1 MSFQSPLALIG
12 LVLVPV
18 LVGLY
23 ILRERR
29 RESYATR
36 FTAASLLPNLV
47 AAAPG
52 WRRHLP
58 VALFLVALAAMI
70 VGVARPHA
78 SVSVQRE
85 EATVLI
91 AIDSSLSMSAQDVRP
106 SRLVAA
112 QSAAQAFVDGMPK
125 KFRVGVI
132 GFAGRA
138 YVAVPPTE
146 DRELVH
152 SALEALKPGEGTAL
166 GDAVALGTRLARAE
180 RTSDG
185 RIPPTAMLVISD
197 GAQMSGRTTPE
208 VAATQ
213 ARSAHIPVY
222 TVVVGTPDGVVNVP
236 VAGGYHA
243 QLRVPPSPETLRTV
257 ARITAGQFS
266 TAPDATRLRQI
277 YEKLGSRLGHRR
289 EKREITDRRN
299 GCFLGGRDERVSW
312 TARVRPCRRPLGR
325 CACSADHAATTRR
338 FPALLSSRLRG
349 RRVGCGADR
358 PCDRHRLPR
367 QARQSRQPWRDDGTF
382 GLVPGHVHRE
392 RAKRAELPPAS
403 RMPAVVGRRV
413 GAGAAESACGLLAG

>member
-1 MSFQSPLALIG
+1 MSFQSPLALIA

-23 ILRERR
+23 VVRERR
-29 RESYATR
+29 RQSFASR
-36 FTAASLLPNLV
+36 FTARALLPNLV
-47 AAAPG
+47 DAAPG

-78 SVSVQRE
+78 SVSVRRE

-106 SRLVAA
+106 SRLAAA

-138 YVAVPPTE
+138 YVAVPPTQ

-152 SALEALKPGEGTAL
+152 NALKALKPGQGTAL

-197 GAQMSGRTTPE
+197 GAQKSGRTTPD
-208 VAATQ
+208 AAAAQ
-213 ARSAHIPVY
+213 AKSSHIPVY
-222 TVVVGTPDGVVNVP
+222 TVVIGTQDGVVNVP
-236 VAGGYHA
+236 VAGGYQA
-243 QLRVPPSPETLRTV
+243 QLRVPPSPDTLRAV
-257 ARITAGQFS
+257 ASVTGGQFF

-277 YEKLGSRLGHRR
+277 YQKLGSRLGRR
-289 EKREITDRRN
+289 HVKREVSDLFA
-299 GCFLGGRDERVSW
+299 GGSAALMLLGG
-312 TARVRPCRRPLGR
+312 AL
-325 CACSADHAATTRR
+325 SALW
-338 FPALLSSRLRG
+338 F
-349 RRVGCGADR
+349 RRV
-358 PCDRHRLPR
+358 P
-367 QARQSRQPWRDDGTF
+367 
-382 GLVPGHVHRE
+382 
-392 RAKRAELPPAS
+392 
-403 RMPAVVGRRV
+403 
-413 GAGAAESACGLLAG
+413 

>member
-18 LVGLY
+18 LAGLY
-23 ILRERR
+23 VLRERR
-29 RESYATR
+29 RQSFATR
-36 FTAASLLPNLV
+36 LTAPALLPNLV

-58 VALFLVALAAMI
+58 LAFFLVALAAMV

-91 AIDSSLSMSAQDVRP
+91 AIDSSLSMSSQDVRP
-106 SRLVAA
+106 SRLAA
-112 QSAAQAFVDGMPK
+112 AKSAALAFVAGMPK

-146 DRELVH
+146 DRGLVQ
-152 SALEALKPGEGTAL
+152 SALNSLKAGQGTAL

-197 GAQMSGRTTPE
+197 GAQMSGRTTPD
-208 VAATQ
+208 VAAAQ
-213 ARSAHIPVY
+213 ARSLHIPVY

-236 VAGGYHA
+236 VAGGYQA
-243 QLRVPPSPETLRTV
+243 QLRVPPSPDTLRTV
-257 ARITAGQFS
+257 ASVTGGQFF

-277 YEKLGSRLGHRR
+277 YKKLGSRLGHRR
-289 EKREITDRRN
+289 EKREITDLFA
-299 GCFLGGRDERVSW
+299 GGSAAFLLFGG
-312 TARVRPCRRPLGR
+312 
-325 CACSADHAATTRR
+325 
-338 FPALLSSRLRG
+338 ALSTLWF
-349 RRVGCGADR
+349 RRV
-358 PCDRHRLPR
+358 P
-367 QARQSRQPWRDDGTF
+367 
-382 GLVPGHVHRE
+382 
-392 RAKRAELPPAS
+392 
-403 RMPAVVGRRV
+403 
-413 GAGAAESACGLLAG
+413 

>member
-23 ILRERR
+23 VLRERR
-29 RESYATR
+29 RESYASR
-36 FTAASLLPNLV
+36 FTAPALLPNLV

-112 QSAAQAFVDGMPK
+112 QTAAQAFVDGMPK

-152 SALEALKPGEGTAL
+152 GALKALKPGEGTAL

-213 ARSAHIPVY
+213 ARSVHIPVY

-236 VAGGYHA
+236 VAGGYQA

-257 ARITAGQFS
+257 ARVTSGQFF

-277 YEKLGSRLGHRR
+277 YEKLGSRLGQRR
-289 EKREITDRRN
+289 QKREITDLFA
-299 GCFLGGRDERVSW
+299 GGSAAFLVFGG
-312 TARVRPCRRPLGR
+312 AL
-325 CACSADHAATTRR
+325 SALW
-338 FPALLSSRLRG
+338 F
-349 RRVGCGADR
+349 RRV
-358 PCDRHRLPR
+358 P
-367 QARQSRQPWRDDGTF
+367 
-382 GLVPGHVHRE
+382 
-392 RAKRAELPPAS
+392 
-403 RMPAVVGRRV
+403 
-413 GAGAAESACGLLAG
+413 

>member
-23 ILRERR
+23 VLRERR
-29 RESYATR
+29 RQSYASR
-36 FTAASLLPNLV
+36 FTASGLLPNLV

-58 VALFLVALAAMI
+58 IALFLVALAAMI

-91 AIDSSLSMSAQDVRP
+91 AIDSSLSMSSQDVRP
-106 SRLVAA
+106 SRLAAA
-112 QSAAQAFVDGMPK
+112 QRAAAAFVDGMPK

-152 SALEALKPGEGTAL
+152 TALNELKPGQGTAL

-197 GAQMSGRTTPE
+197 GAQMSGRTTPD
-208 VAATQ
+208 VAAEQ
-213 ARSAHIPVY
+213 ARSLHIPVY

-236 VAGGYHA
+236 VAGGYQA

-257 ARITAGQFS
+257 ARVTAGQFF

-289 EKREITDRRN
+289 EKREISDLFA
-299 GCFLGGRDERVSW
+299 GGSAAFLVFGG
-312 TARVRPCRRPLGR
+312 AL
-325 CACSADHAATTRR
+325 SALW
-338 FPALLSSRLRG
+338 F
-349 RRVGCGADR
+349 RRV
-358 PCDRHRLPR
+358 P
-367 QARQSRQPWRDDGTF
+367 
-382 GLVPGHVHRE
+382 
-392 RAKRAELPPAS
+392 
-403 RMPAVVGRRV
+403 
-413 GAGAAESACGLLAG
+413 

>member
-23 ILRERR
+23 VVRERR
-29 RESYATR
+29 RQSYATR
-36 FTAASLLPNLV
+36 FTAPALLPNLV

-91 AIDSSLSMSAQDVRP
+91 AIDSSLSMSSQDVRP

-112 QSAAQAFVDGMPK
+112 QNAAQAFVDGMPK

-152 SALEALKPGEGTAL
+152 NALRALKPGEGTAL

-208 VAATQ
+208 AAATQ

-236 VAGGYHA
+236 VAGGYQA

-257 ARITAGQFS
+257 ASMTAGQFF

-289 EKREITDRRN
+289 QKREITDLFA
-299 GCFLGGRDERVSW
+299 GGSAAFLVFGG
-312 TARVRPCRRPLGR
+312 AL
-325 CACSADHAATTRR
+325 SALW
-338 FPALLSSRLRG
+338 F
-349 RRVGCGADR
+349 RRV
-358 PCDRHRLPR
+358 P
-367 QARQSRQPWRDDGTF
+367 
-382 GLVPGHVHRE
+382 
-392 RAKRAELPPAS
+392 
-403 RMPAVVGRRV
+403 
-413 GAGAAESACGLLAG
+413 

>member
-70 VGVARPHA
+70 AGVARPHA

-91 AIDSSLSMSAQDVRP
+91 AIDSS
-106 SRLVAA
+106 RLAAA

-152 SALEALKPGEGTAL
+152 SALKALKPGEGTAL

-197 GAQMSGRTTPE
+197 GAQMSGRTTPQ

-213 ARSAHIPVY
+213 AKSAHIPVY

-236 VAGGYHA
+236 VAGGYQA

-257 ARITAGQFS
+257 ASMTAGQFF

-289 EKREITDRRN
+289 QKREITDLFA
-299 GCFLGGRDERVSW
+299 GGSAAFLVFGG
-312 TARVRPCRRPLGR
+312 AL
-325 CACSADHAATTRR
+325 SALW
-338 FPALLSSRLRG
+338 F
-349 RRVGCGADR
+349 RRV
-358 PCDRHRLPR
+358 P
-367 QARQSRQPWRDDGTF
+367 
-382 GLVPGHVHRE
+382 
-392 RAKRAELPPAS
+392 
-403 RMPAVVGRRV
+403 
-413 GAGAAESACGLLAG
+413 

>member
-1 MSFQSPLALIG
+1 MSFQSPLALIA

-23 ILRERR
+23 VVRERR
-29 RESYATR
+29 RQSYASR
-36 FTAASLLPNLV
+36 FTTTALLPNLV
-47 AAAPG
+47 DAAPG

-106 SRLVAA
+106 SRLAAA
-112 QSAAQAFVDGMPK
+112 QSAAQTFVDGMPK

-138 YVAVPPTE
+138 YVAVPPTQ

-152 SALEALKPGEGTAL
+152 NALKALKPGQGTAL

-197 GAQMSGRTTPE
+197 GAQKSGQTTPD
-208 VAATQ
+208 VAAAQ
-213 ARSAHIPVY
+213 AKSLHIPVY
-222 TVVVGTPDGVVNVP
+222 TVVVGTQDGVVNVP
-236 VAGGYHA
+236 VAGGYQA
-243 QLRVPPSPETLRTV
+243 QLRVPPSPDTLRAV
-257 ARITAGQFS
+257 ASITGGQFF

-277 YEKLGSRLGHRR
+277 YQKLGSRLGRR
-289 EKREITDRRN
+289 HVKREVSDLFA
-299 GCFLGGRDERVSW
+299 GGSAALMLLGG
-312 TARVRPCRRPLGR
+312 AL
-325 CACSADHAATTRR
+325 SALW
-338 FPALLSSRLRG
+338 F
-349 RRVGCGADR
+349 RRV
-358 PCDRHRLPR
+358 P
-367 QARQSRQPWRDDGTF
+367 
-382 GLVPGHVHRE
+382 
-392 RAKRAELPPAS
+392 
-403 RMPAVVGRRV
+403 
-413 GAGAAESACGLLAG
+413 

>member
-23 ILRERR
+23 VVRERR
-29 RESYATR
+29 RQSYATR
-36 FTAASLLPNLV
+36 FTAPALLPNLV
-47 AAAPG
+47 TAAPG

-91 AIDSSLSMSAQDVRP
+91 AIDSSLSMSSQDVRP

-112 QSAAQAFVDGMPK
+112 QNAAQAFVDGMPK

-152 SALEALKPGEGTAL
+152 NALRALKPGEGTAL

-208 VAATQ
+208 AAATQ

-236 VAGGYHA
+236 VAGGYQA
-243 QLRVPPSPETLRTV
+243 QLRVPPSPDTLRTV
-257 ARITAGQFS
+257 ARMTAGQFF
-266 TAPDATRLRQI
+266 TAPDATRLRQV

-289 EKREITDRRN
+289 EKREITDLFA
-299 GCFLGGRDERVSW
+299 GGSAAFLVFGG
-312 TARVRPCRRPLGR
+312 AL
-325 CACSADHAATTRR
+325 SALW
-338 FPALLSSRLRG
+338 F
-349 RRVGCGADR
+349 RRV
-358 PCDRHRLPR
+358 P
-367 QARQSRQPWRDDGTF
+367 
-382 GLVPGHVHRE
+382 
-392 RAKRAELPPAS
+392 
-403 RMPAVVGRRV
+403 
-413 GAGAAESACGLLAG
+413 